1 MPLIGLY
8 SDEFPVLVYKGHPFS
23 ADVMTEKLRI
33 LSDGTRIRYTK
44 ITSKEFRDSEGR
56 VRIEQ
61 FPQSPSPGQI
71 DDQPTTVLIFDPTSQ
86 EYYEL
91 VPLVSIARPQPWPIR
106 NIQVAPGRVPKPA
119 PPMPESLRP
128 RATNEDLGTKSLE
141 GFVTSGTRTTETL
154 PKGYEGNDRPII
166 TVTDTWFSNDLNM
179 VIAVKRTSPIDGE
192 TAIQLANIK
201 QNDLPKSLFQVPIGY
216 TVVRQPQD

>member
-1 MPLIGLY
+1 
-8 SDEFPVLVYKGHPFS
+8 
-23 ADVMTEKLRI
+23 
-33 LSDGTRIRYTK
+33 
-44 ITSKEFRDSEGR
+44 
-56 VRIEQ
+56 
-61 FPQSPSPGQI
+61 
-71 DDQPTTVLIFDPTSQ
+71 
-86 EYYEL
+86 
-91 VPLVSIARPQPWPIR
+91 
-106 NIQVAPGRVPKPA
+106 
-119 PPMPESLRP
+119 MPESLRP